1 MKLNQLNF
9 LKLKCSYL
17 VYPLSVGQTDG
28 NYFDHRKR
36 IINKDKTPY
45 NFHQKKFNLIKK
57 EVFKYLNKDLIKK
70 TKNANENFSYE
81 KTRNF
86 LIEFIRSQQII
97 TNIHFLKKI
106 IDLNS
111 IWIDNLEISY
121 LIRKSLDQIDSEH
134 AIRCLLISDINS
146 LSYVDWEEFEWFHHP
161 FYNKYKKK
169 FSSFKRSFKETNAL
183 QKKDINFNFE
193 KLAICRIID
202 EEKIQSPKGYDVVLK
217 NYALAKNMKQHKNFL
232 LYNNDI
238 IKKRNL
244 KIKEYKDNL
253 LKEFGILTGN
263 KKWKNENILYENIKI
278 IFNDK
283 INIFR
288 EFSDSVLKNLRL
300 DVYFEVMGKK
310 YGIEYQGKQHY
321 EPIKF
326 FGGKRAFE
334 KRKRLDSLKKAR
346 CKKSKIKLIE
356 FKFDESV
363 GKSSI
368 IQKLKDNGL
377 NLRGGKYVG

>member
-1 MKLNQLNF
+1 MKLDKLNF
-9 LKLKCSYL
+9 LKLRCSYL
-17 VYPLSVGQTDG
+17 VYPFSVGQTDG

-36 IINKDKTPY
+36 IINKDKTDY

-70 TKNANENFSYE
+70 TKNVSENLSYE

-86 LIEFIRSQQII
+86 LIEFIRSQKTTTDIY
-97 TNIHFLKKI
+97 FLKKI

-134 AIRCLLISDINS
+134 AVRCLLISDINS
-146 LSYVDWEEFEWFHHP
+146 LSYVNWEEFEWFHHP

-169 FSSFKRSFKETNAL
+169 FTTFKRSFKENNML

-193 KLAICRIID
+193 KLAICKIID
-202 EEKIQSPKGYDVVLK
+202 EEKIKYPKDYDVAIK
-217 NYALAKNMKQHKNFL
+217 DYALAKNMKQHKIFL
-232 LYNNDI
+232 RYNNDI
-238 IKKRNL
+238 FKKRSL

-263 KKWKNENILYENIKI
+263 KKWKNENILYENIKT
-278 IFNDK
+278 IFEDK

-288 EFSDSVLKNLRL
+288 EFSDTILKNLRL
-300 DVYFEVMGKK
+300 DVYFEVSGKK

-321 EPIKF
+321 ESVKF

-356 FKFDESV
+356 FKYNESIC
-363 GKSSI
+363 KSSI

-377 NLRGGKYVG
+377 KLKGGKYVG

>member
-1 MKLNQLNF
+1 MKLDKLNF
-9 LKLKCSYL
+9 LKLRCSYL
-17 VYPLSVGQTDG
+17 VYPFSVGQTDG

-36 IINKDKTPY
+36 IINKDKTDY
-45 NFHQKKFNLIKK
+45 NFHQKEFNLIKK

-70 TKNANENFSYE
+70 TKNVSENLSYE

-86 LIEFIRSQQII
+86 LIEFIRSQKTTTDIY
-97 TNIHFLKKI
+97 FLKKI

-134 AIRCLLISDINS
+134 AVRCLLISDINS
-146 LSYVDWEEFEWFHHP
+146 LSYVNWEEFEWFHHP

-169 FSSFKRSFKETNAL
+169 FTTFKRSFKENNML

-193 KLAICRIID
+193 KLAICKIID
-202 EEKIQSPKGYDVVLK
+202 EEKIKYPKDYDVAIK
-217 NYALAKNMKQHKNFL
+217 DYALAKNMKQHKIFL
-232 LYNNDI
+232 RYNNDI
-238 IKKRNL
+238 FKKRSL

-263 KKWKNENILYENIKI
+263 KKWKNENILYENIKT
-278 IFNDK
+278 IFEDK

-288 EFSDSVLKNLRL
+288 EFSDTILKNLRL
-300 DVYFEVMGKK
+300 DVYFEVSGKK

-321 EPIKF
+321 ESVKF

-356 FKFDESV
+356 FKYNESIC
-363 GKSSI
+363 KSSI

-377 NLRGGKYVG
+377 KLKGGKYVG